1 MNKNI
6 WNLYKN
12 SERGKNVISTF
23 LMNKNVIT
31 KIDDFDE
38 RQKLMEEKLK
48 SIFQICHKYVGG
60 EPEEKYFI
68 YDFNDTLM
76 NTFVDNLLMNTNESV
91 PEYFDRFIDNFELGW
106 IKETEDGEFVKLK
119 DKKPF
124 VEQKDYKTIC
134 AFIPHI
140 SLVLYY
146 RTPEI
151 FIPILFYERFDVLIK
166 ILDALEISMPQLP
179 AKTDKRGRL
188 LFYNDLNNE
197 ILKFSKENNLTPEE
211 TCACIYDFALML
223 IEEDENTDT
232 DLPEPTN
239 IWLTGG
245 SKEDYETFLKEPKQG
260 EKSVWT
266 CNENTKRGDI
276 IVMYV
281 RTPYSCIQSIWRA
294 DIDGVYTPFNYYN
307 SRTQVTNGIVF
318 PHITLSELKT
328 DAYFSQLP
336 IVRKNLQ
343 GVNGV
348 QFSANDY
355 KELQRLLKAKG
366 FDTSVLPQLYSPNM
380 EQSGDLENE
389 KDVEEKL
396 LIPLLNKLGYSET
409 DWTRQLSQKAGRK
422 EKAIPDFVFFPKGE
436 IHFQNAPMIIEA
448 KFDMSSNIERTK
460 SYNQALSYARLMK
473 SPVFGICDKDRLIVY
488 KEKSG
493 YFDRFKPV
501 FEKHWQSINDAE
513 IFRQLKLL
521 IGKEIIEKQSK

>member
-12 SERGKNVISTF
+12 SERGKEAIALFTG
-23 LMNKNVIT
+23 NKGDYLED
-31 KIDDFDE
+31 KA
-38 RQKLMEEKLK
+38 KA
-48 SIFQICHKYVGG
+48 IFQKHNEYFGG
-60 EPEEKYFI
+60 MEVENYFLNNCFLIIDSIDANKLHIKENESPTGYFI
-68 YDFNDTLM
+68 RLI
-76 NTFVDNLLMNTNESV
+76 DNLEICIVEENSKGELIRKENER
-91 PEYFDRFIDNFELGW
+91 PIIF
-106 IKETEDGEFVKLK
+106 
-119 DKKPF
+119 
-124 VEQKDYKTIC
+124 QKDYKTFC
-134 AFIPHI
+134 AILSEI
-140 SLVLYY
+140 SLILY
-146 RTPEI
+146 
-151 FIPILFYERFDVLIK
+151 FNCSHFFPILFREQFDVFMKIFDVL
-166 ILDALEISMPQLP
+166 EIPMPELP
-179 AKTDKRGRL
+179 SKMDKRGRL
-188 LFYNDLNNE
+188 LLYNDLNDR
-197 ILKFSKENNLTPEE
+197 IIRFAKENNLIPSE

-436 IHFQNAPMIIEA
+436 IDFQNAPMIIEA